1 MAIKH
6 QQYCPISKAAE
17 LLGERWTLLVIR
29 ELLIGSR
36 KFNDIARGVPGMSR
50 SLLTKR
56 LRHLETGGLVERLD
70 GNYLPTDACED
81 LRPTLLGLGLWAGE
95 WILQDPT
102 AEECDVLLLM
112 WWAHSRLDISVLPS
126 GRRTMLMFHFTDVG
140 ERFWV
145 VVEQGEASIC
155 LTDPGF
161 ETDAVISTE
170 APTMH
175 KIWHGRESLEA
186 VVKSGGIHF
195 NGKPAIIRRLV
206 GLLTLD
212 PSGGLL
218 GASGDGPG
226 PRLYR

>member
-1 MAIKH
+1 MATEY
-6 QQYCPISKAAE
+6 QQHCPISKAAE

-29 ELLIGSR
+29 ELLAGSR
-36 KFNDIARGVPGMSR
+36 KFSDIARGVPGMSR
-50 SLLTKR
+50 SVLTKR

-70 GNYLPTDACED
+70 GSYLPTDACEA
-81 LRPTLLGLGLWAGE
+81 LRPTVLGLGLWAAE

-112 WWAHSRLDISVLPS
+112 WWAHSRLDISELPS
-126 GRRTMLMFHFTDVG
+126 DRPTALMFHFTDVG
-140 ERFWV
+140 ERYWV
-145 VVEQGEASIC
+145 VVEQGGTSIC

-170 APTMH
+170 APTLH
-175 KIWHGRESLEA
+175 KIWHGRESIEA
-186 VVKSGGIHF
+186 AMKSGGIHF
-195 NGKPAIIRRLV
+195 SGKPAITRRLV

-218 GASGDGPG
+218 GATGDGQG